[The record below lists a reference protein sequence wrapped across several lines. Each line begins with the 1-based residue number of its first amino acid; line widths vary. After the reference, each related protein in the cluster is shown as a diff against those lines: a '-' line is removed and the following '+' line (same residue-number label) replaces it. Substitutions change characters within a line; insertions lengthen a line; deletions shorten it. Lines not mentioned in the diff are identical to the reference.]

1 MSALLD
7 GSPSVSTPRFTDEI
21 ILEIL
26 EHLDDEEL
34 LSLAPVSKHIHD
46 LALLSCLSRY
56 GITETDIAANAF
68 PPLST
73 SGAFPAF
80 RAARFITS
88 VDKLRLKFDVGAK
101 LDQDVLALASLARR
115 LPIKS
120 MDLDF
125 AVRLTPRAVRAVRQC
140 DMEGLIFTLISEH
153 RSRPTVNISPFAVSI
168 IRPHKP
174 RFPLLRRLRGRPQIK
189 EAQFREELYILPL
202 MRMGGAIPSI
212 SIRKFDVPDVLG
224 TMLIFR
230 ASAISDLRF
239 PPNLKLSAA
248 EMTAIFEYLT
258 LPLLRGVEAGLSGIS
273 GASLHGFLCRHR
285 TLERLVLRGPSDP
298 KSKSKGVHSC
308 DWGQQKVFPAD
319 VLPKLEHVLGSAPL
333 IGWILASPSPFPLLT
348 VVTIELHK
356 GASTPAAYARALQ
369 GIARRPAI
377 DTLSLQVYGWF
388 PWDEKHF
395 DARAAEAVA
404 FERNASHIVDL
415 RLTFK
420 MQYGGSVA
428 KTPLLAKWLR
438 LFTGVRKLALVETVP
453 MKGLAP
459 FLQQECPHI
468 ECTAYHL
475 KK

>member
-1 MSALLD
+1 MSALLN
-7 GSPSVSTPRFTDEI
+7 GSPSGSTTWLTDEI
-21 ILEIL
+21 LLEIL
-26 EHLDDEEL
+26 EYLDDEDL
-34 LSLAPVSKHIHD
+34 LSLAPISKHIHD
-46 LALLSCLSRY
+46 LALLSCLGRY
-56 GITETDIAANAF
+56 GITETDIASHSF

-80 RAARFITS
+80 RVARFITS
-88 VDKLRLKFDVGAK
+88 VDKLRLRFDVSAK

-125 AVRLTPRAVRAVRQC
+125 AVRRTSRAVRAVRQC

-174 RFPLLRRLRGRPQIK
+174 RFSILRRLRERPQIK

-202 MRMGGAIPSI
+202 MRKGGAIPSI
-212 SIRKFDVPDVLG
+212 SIRKFDAPDVLG

-230 ASAISDLRF
+230 ASAVSALRF

-248 EMTAIFEYLT
+248 EISAIFQYLT
-258 LPLLRGVEAGLSGIS
+258 LPLLRSVEVGLAGIS
-273 GASLHGFLCRHR
+273 DASLYGFLCRHR
-285 TLERLVLRGPSDP
+285 TLERLVFRGPSEVKP
-298 KSKSKGVHSC
+298 KSKGVHQC
-308 DWGQQKVFPAD
+308 DWGQQRVLPAD
-319 VLPKLEHVLGSAPL
+319 VLPKLEHVLGSAPF
-333 IGWILASPSPFPLLT
+333 IGWILSSPSLFPKLT
-348 VVTIELHK
+348 GIAIELHK
-356 GASTPAAYARALQ
+356 GASTPTAYARAFQ
-369 GIARRPAI
+369 SIAQRPAI
-377 DTLSLQVYGWF
+377 DTLSLQIYGWF

-395 DARAAEAVA
+395 DARTATEKSL
-404 FERNASHIVDL
+404 ERKVPHIVDL

-428 KTPLLAKWLR
+428 KTPSLAKWLK

-453 MKGLAP
+453 MRGLAP